1 MYFRF
6 YAAFCV
12 LYSVLFCLLALPL
25 TVFNIKCDDD
35 VVKRT
40 ASNSTEHW
48 AETPTAT
55 EAVAQQQR
63 QHKIEHSNAL
73 PLSLLCSLVQFSL
86 SPCLFTCCGCACVG
100 AAAPCRPLCVCA
112 RTFVWLSK
120 CEREKERAHVHSL
133 KCIFFLL
140 CLGKNES
147 KAGQITKKR
156 RICCASH
163 AARFYFGLRAAL
175 FISSGGASTAQ
186 PIVCRCIGM
195 RVRRSRSRR
204 RRCVCFCV

>member
-1 MYFRF
+1 M
-6 YAAFCV
+6 
-12 LYSVLFCLLALPL
+12 
-25 TVFNIKCDDD
+25 
-35 VVKRT
+35 
-40 ASNSTEHW
+40 
-48 AETPTAT
+48 
-55 EAVAQQQR
+55 AQQQR

-73 PLSLLCSLVQFSL
+73 PLSLLCSVLSL
-86 SPCLFTCCGCACVG
+86 SVDVHVCLPVVSVLVWVPPLLVG
-100 AAAPCRPLCVCA
+100 LCTSVCVCVCSFV
-112 RTFVWLSK
+112 RTFVWLSLTV
-120 CEREKERAHVHSL
+120 CERERTFTLSSAF
-133 KCIFFLL
+133 FFLL

-163 AARFYFGLRAAL
+163 AERFCFGLRAAL

-195 RVRRSRSRR
+195 RARRSRSRR